1 MSIISVPPNITSKE
15 LSIVIHDIDVIL
27 KFPSFVTTMLFNGL
41 KDAVIDVVV
50 FIESFITFCAKD
62 I

>member
-1 MSIISVPPNITSKE
+1 MSIINDPPSITSKD

-41 KDAVIDVVV
+41 KDAVIDVVE
-50 FIESFITFCAKD
+50 FIESFITFCAKE